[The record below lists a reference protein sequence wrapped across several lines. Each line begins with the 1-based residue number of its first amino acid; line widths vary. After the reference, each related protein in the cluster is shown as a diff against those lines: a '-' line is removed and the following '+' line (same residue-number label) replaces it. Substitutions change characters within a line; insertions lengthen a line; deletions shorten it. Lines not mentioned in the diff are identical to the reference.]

1 MPCVCVCTLTRV
13 YRGTL
18 GVPGHLLLPKM
29 HLHGDISEKVS
40 RDSARETV
48 AQTAAGTWEIEAIWC
63 IFSLLN
69 ETHALC
75 RDICTITQMNLCGAV
90 SGQPALEWLG
100 GEMGPPRSWL

>member
-1 MPCVCVCTLTRV
+1 MCVCVHTHTYVQRH
-13 YRGTL
+13 L
-18 GVPGHLLLPKM
+18 GLVAHLLLPKM
-29 HLHGDISEKVS
+29 HLHGDISEMVGW
-40 RDSARETV
+40 DGARETV
-48 AQTAAGTWEIEAIWC
+48 AQTDAETWEIEDIWC

-75 RDICTITQMNLCGAV
+75 RDIFTITQINLCGAV